1 MKLHKQTTHLIAAQ
15 PRGQKYDKAL
25 EWGVEV
31 VRDSWL
37 YQVAQTGRIEPLDTH
52 RHISEVVDNSSK
64 AEEGNPDAMDIDQPP
79 PIPDEGVSVG
89 DKPGVVATTTA
100 SAAAAA
106 SSQSRKEKERARA
119 AEEGEKENVD
129 LKMSRSASRSG
140 TGMEGE
146 RAPSVPRSQSQKV
159 TRARDAKTPTD
170 DVLALAN
177 VLSPPR
183 NATQRRLNGVQI
195 KHEETQ
201 TGAKEEP
208 LSLPRQ
214 DSSAKGDA
222 LPSVPSSGLKPS
234 VSALQ
239 KLGLDSPSRGIGR
252 TASAPDESPSLG
264 RTREREARGD
274 KSVEVSRSASVS
286 AVPNTATGVTGT
298 GSSSSGLAASNK
310 VSEVSDIMRLLDG
323 PDESMSATN
332 HDGLAKD
339 PTAQLAKSSSAVSNA
354 VNKIIRRGRPST
366 RLRTSTNSGIIST
379 PRHSAQGHAG
389 DISGDTTM
397 DTTMMFTP
405 SPTGS
410 RTSRGTGVG
419 REMSGTPGLG
429 DDVDM
434 ELGAG
439 YAGAGARSSR
449 SMGFGGGM
457 GAPGMGFGADP
468 AEESV
473 RVDYVDPAAEKEKKR
488 MFEQFK
494 RNEKERAKKARMGN
508 A

>member
-1 MKLHKQTTHLIAAQ
+1 
-15 PRGQKYDKAL
+15 
-25 EWGVEV
+25 
-31 VRDSWL
+31 
-37 YQVAQTGRIEPLDTH
+37 
-52 RHISEVVDNSSK
+52 
-64 AEEGNPDAMDIDQPP
+64 
-79 PIPDEGVSVG
+79 
-89 DKPGVVATTTA
+89 
-100 SAAAAA
+100 
-106 SSQSRKEKERARA
+106 
-119 AEEGEKENVD
+119 
-129 LKMSRSASRSG
+129 
-140 TGMEGE
+140 
-146 RAPSVPRSQSQKV
+146 
-159 TRARDAKTPTD
+159 
-170 DVLALAN
+170 
-177 VLSPPR
+177 
-183 NATQRRLNGVQI
+183 
-195 KHEETQ
+195 
-201 TGAKEEP
+201 
-208 LSLPRQ
+208 
-214 DSSAKGDA
+214 
-222 LPSVPSSGLKPS
+222 
-234 VSALQ
+234 
-239 KLGLDSPSRGIGR
+239 
-252 TASAPDESPSLG
+252 
-264 RTREREARGD
+264 
-274 KSVEVSRSASVS
+274 
-286 AVPNTATGVTGT
+286 
-298 GSSSSGLAASNK
+298 

-434 ELGAG
+434 ELGAE